1 MTTAIRNGGRHKHP
15 ACARKRERFEPK
27 QAGHSMTTHS
37 GRSRRHRQAGV
48 VVVVVVAG
56 QRWWWWGEGGASG
69 VARWG
74 HGGDPHGVLEPCRNG
89 VVCLEAA
96 PIVLLDVRLKGG
108 ICVVPVRRERQRVA
122 GAHPPLQG
130 AERQQTNGTHKTP
143 TRTASGIVR
152 TYTSFGGKKQE
163 RGDDDVGLAA
173 TQRPDV
179 QGVEAGWI
187 GAMGCTVAAYHG
199 SGDLFAGLTA
209 RRLCWQRHR
218 VREEILGRR

>member
-1 MTTAIRNGGRHKHP
+1 
-15 ACARKRERFEPK
+15 
-27 QAGHSMTTHS
+27 MTTHS

-130 AERQQTNGTHKTP
+130 AERQQKNGM
-143 TRTASGIVR
+143 TRPRHAQPVALSGHTQALGERSKNAEMMMLDLLQHSVQTCRASKPGGSERWGVR
-152 TYTSFGGKKQE
+152 WRHTMA
-163 RGDDDVGLAA
+163 AA
-173 TQRPDV
+173 TFLPGSRP
-179 QGVEAGWI
+179 GGSAGNAIVFVKKSW
-187 GAMGCTVAAYHG
+187 VADDT
-199 SGDLFAGLTA
+199 S
-209 RRLCWQRHR
+209 
-218 VREEILGRR
+218 